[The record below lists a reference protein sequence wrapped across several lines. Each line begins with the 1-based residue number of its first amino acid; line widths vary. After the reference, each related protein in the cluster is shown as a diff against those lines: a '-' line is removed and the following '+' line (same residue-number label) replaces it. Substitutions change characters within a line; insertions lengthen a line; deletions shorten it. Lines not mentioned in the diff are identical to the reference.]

1 MSRRTLR
8 IRRSCREGRLMN
20 LLGISTPAALLIFS
34 SVSYAQTVPP
44 PSITAHATAQIT
56 APLQIQCSAMHF
68 STLLPQDSATYVV
81 LPPDGSPIV
90 DPSSIV
96 LSGAAQ
102 DAQASTCTTSGDV
115 AATYSVMLPS
125 SAALSNGTGQSMTV
139 NNFTISGD
147 GDANPYTRLL
157 QNDGT
162 GLGEDS
168 FGVGARLNVGAD
180 QAPGTYSGTYIVSV
194 QYN

>member
-1 MSRRTLR
+1 MN
-8 IRRSCREGRLMN
+8 RSGTAAR
-20 LLGISTPAALLIFS
+20 AALLIS
-34 SVSYAQTVPP
+34 SSASYGQTVPP
-44 PSITAHATAQIT
+44 PSITAHATAQVA

-68 STLLPQDSATYVV
+68 GSLLAKDTATYVI
-81 LPPDGSPIV
+81 LPPDGSPIL

-96 LSGAAQ
+96 LPGASQ

-115 AATYSVMLPS
+115 AATYGVTLPAS
-125 SAALSNGTGQSMTV
+125 TTLSNGAGQSMTV

-157 QNDGT
+157 ENDGT
-162 GLGEDS
+162 GLGADT
-168 FGVGARLNVGAD
+168 FGVGGRLNVGAN
-180 QAPGTYSGTYIVSV
+180 QASGTYSGTYVVSV

>member
-1 MSRRTLR
+1 
-8 IRRSCREGRLMN
+8 MN
-20 LLGISTPAALLIFS
+20 LLGISTTAALLMS
-34 SVSYAQTVPP
+34 SASYSQTVPP
-44 PSITAHATAQIT
+44 PSITAHATAQIA

-68 STLLPQDSATYVV
+68 STLLPQSSATYVV

-90 DPSSIV
+90 DPSNIV

-115 AATYSVMLPS
+115 AATYTVMLPS
-125 SAALSNGTGQSMTV
+125 NTTLSNGTGQSMTV
-139 NNFTISGD
+139 NSFTVSGD
-147 GDANPYTRLL
+147 GDANPYTRIL

-162 GLGEDS
+162 GLGLDS
-168 FGVGARLNVGAD
+168 FGVGARLDVGAN
-180 QAPGTYSGTYIVSV
+180 QEPGAYSGTYVVSI